1 MKKHLLL
8 WIAATALCCSCTQ
21 KKETSQPQPFKDGEF
36 KEWAQTP
43 PMGWNSWDCYGAGVT
58 EDELLGN
65 AEFMRDRLK
74 QYGYQYVVCDIQWY
88 EPAAKGN
95 VYNNFAD
102 LCMDEYS
109 RLIPA
114 VNRFPSSA
122 NGAGFKPIAD
132 KIHSMGLKFGIHIM
146 RGIPRQAVHRN
157 TRIYG
162 TTARARDIASQFS
175 LCPWNTDMY
184 GVDTEKRGAEEYYDS
199 LFKLYASWGVDFVK
213 VDDMANTEFSP
224 QNPYSAEKEIEM
236 IRAAIDRSGRD
247 MVLSLSPGPAPLN
260 KAEHLS
266 ENANMWR
273 ISGDFWDRWDKLL
286 NMFSLCEKWYP
297 YVKDGSFPDCDIL
310 PLGKLCIDGS
320 YMGDM
325 GRDSGFTKEEQKTM
339 MTLWAVF
346 RSPLFFG
353 GELRLTDNY
362 TLSLVTNPEVINV
375 NQNSEK
381 PLFVYNKGGIAV
393 WQTKIEN
400 CTAVAVFN
408 LSDEEKH
415 YKLSFSD
422 LGIENVRAVRDLWA
436 RKDIPKCENDV
447 AVSLK
452 PHSSEFF
459 EIY

>member
-1 MKKHLLL
+1 MKDF
-8 WIAATALCCSCTQ
+8 I
-21 KKETSQPQPFKDGEF
+21 KK
-36 KEWAQTP
+36 P

-122 NGAGFKPIAD
+122 NGVGFKPIAD

-213 VDDMANTEFSP
+213 VDDIANTEFSP
-224 QNPYSAEKEIEM
+224 QNPYSADKEIEM

-266 ENANMWR
+266 KNANMWR

-286 NMFSLCEKWYP
+286 NMFSFCEKWYP

-422 LGIENVRAVRDLWA
+422 LGLENVRAVRDLWA

-447 AVSLK
+447 VVSLK

>member
-1 MKKHLLL
+1 MKDF
-8 WIAATALCCSCTQ
+8 I
-21 KKETSQPQPFKDGEF
+21 KK
-36 KEWAQTP
+36 P

-74 QYGYQYVVCDIQWY
+74 QYGYQYVICDIQWY

-132 KIHSMGLKFGIHIM
+132 KIHSIGLKFGIHIM

-213 VDDMANTEFSP
+213 VDDIANTEFSP

>member
-1 MKKHLLL
+1 MKDF
-8 WIAATALCCSCTQ
+8 I
-21 KKETSQPQPFKDGEF
+21 KK
-36 KEWAQTP
+36 P

-213 VDDMANTEFSP
+213 VDDIANTEFSP

-266 ENANMWR
+266 KNANMWR

-415 YKLSFSD
+415 YKLSFLN

-436 RKDIPKCENDV
+436 RKDISKCENDV
-447 AVSLK
+447 AVFLK

>member
-1 MKKHLLL
+1 MKDF
-8 WIAATALCCSCTQ
+8 I
-21 KKETSQPQPFKDGEF
+21 KK
-36 KEWAQTP
+36 P

-58 EDELLGN
+58 EDEILGN

-213 VDDMANTEFSP
+213 VDDIANTEFSP

-286 NMFSLCEKWYP
+286 DMFSLCEKWYP

-381 PLFVYNKGGIAV
+381 PLLVYNKGGIAV

-436 RKDIPKCENDV
+436 RKDIPKFENDV

>member
-1 MKKHLLL
+1 MKEF
-8 WIAATALCCSCTQ
+8 I
-21 KKETSQPQPFKDGEF
+21 KK
-36 KEWAQTP
+36 P

-213 VDDMANTEFSP
+213 VDDIANTEFSP

>member
-1 MKKHLLL
+1 MKDF
-8 WIAATALCCSCTQ
+8 I
-21 KKETSQPQPFKDGEF
+21 KK
-36 KEWAQTP
+36 P

-95 VYNNFAD
+95 IYNNFAD

-213 VDDMANTEFSP
+213 VDDIANTEFSP

-447 AVSLK
+447 TVSLK
-452 PHSSEFF
+452 PHSSAFF

>member
-1 MKKHLLL
+1 MKDF
-8 WIAATALCCSCTQ
+8 I
-21 KKETSQPQPFKDGEF
+21 KK
-36 KEWAQTP
+36 P

-74 QYGYQYVVCDIQWY
+74 QYGYQYVICDIQWY

-184 GVDTEKRGAEEYYDS
+184 GVDTEKRGAEEYYNS

-213 VDDMANTEFSP
+213 VDDIANTEFSP

-310 PLGKLCIDGS
+310 PLGKLCVDGS

>member
-1 MKKHLLL
+1 MKDF
-8 WIAATALCCSCTQ
+8 I
-21 KKETSQPQPFKDGEF
+21 KK
-36 KEWAQTP
+36 P

-213 VDDMANTEFSP
+213 VDDIANTEFSP

-325 GRDSGFTKEEQKTM
+325 GRDSGFAKEEQKTM

-381 PLFVYNKGGIAV
+381 PLLVYNKGGIAV

>member
-1 MKKHLLL
+1 MKDF
-8 WIAATALCCSCTQ
+8 I
-21 KKETSQPQPFKDGEF
+21 KK
-36 KEWAQTP
+36 P

-74 QYGYQYVVCDIQWY
+74 QYGYQYVICDIQWY

-175 LCPWNTDMY
+175 VCPWNTDMY

-213 VDDMANTEFSP
+213 VDDIANTEFSP

-266 ENANMWR
+266 KNANMWR

-339 MTLWAVF
+339 MTLWAVL

-353 GELRLTDNY
+353 GELCLTDNY

-452 PHSSEFF
+452 PHSSAFF

>member
-1 MKKHLLL
+1 MKDF
-8 WIAATALCCSCTQ
+8 I
-21 KKETSQPQPFKDGEF
+21 KK
-36 KEWAQTP
+36 P

-146 RGIPRQAVHRN
+146 RGIPRKAVHRN

-213 VDDMANTEFSP
+213 VDDIANTEFSP

-266 ENANMWR
+266 KNANMWR

-381 PLFVYNKGGIAV
+381 PWFVYNKGGIAV

-436 RKDIPKCENDV
+436 RKDISKCENDV
-447 AVSLK
+447 TVSLK

>member
-1 MKKHLLL
+1 MKDF
-8 WIAATALCCSCTQ
+8 I
-21 KKETSQPQPFKDGEF
+21 KK
-36 KEWAQTP
+36 P

-213 VDDMANTEFSP
+213 VDDIANTEFSP

-381 PLFVYNKGGIAV
+381 PLLVYNKGGIAV

-436 RKDIPKCENDV
+436 RKDIPKCEIDV

>member
-1 MKKHLLL
+1 MKDF
-8 WIAATALCCSCTQ
+8 I
-21 KKETSQPQPFKDGEF
+21 KK
-36 KEWAQTP
+36 P

-213 VDDMANTEFSP
+213 VDDIANTEFNP

-266 ENANMWR
+266 ENVNMWR

-286 NMFSLCEKWYP
+286 DMFSLCEKWYP

>member
-1 MKKHLLL
+1 MKDF
-8 WIAATALCCSCTQ
+8 I
-21 KKETSQPQPFKDGEF
+21 KK
-36 KEWAQTP
+36 P

-213 VDDMANTEFSP
+213 VDDIANTEFSP

-236 IRAAIDRSGRD
+236 IRAAIERSGRD

-266 ENANMWR
+266 KNANMWR

-286 NMFSLCEKWYP
+286 DMFSLCEKWYP

-436 RKDIPKCENDV
+436 RKDISKCENDV
-447 AVSLK
+447 AFSLK

>member
-1 MKKHLLL
+1 MKDF
-8 WIAATALCCSCTQ
+8 I
-21 KKETSQPQPFKDGEF
+21 KK
-36 KEWAQTP
+36 P

-74 QYGYQYVVCDIQWY
+74 QYGYQYVICDIQWY

-213 VDDMANTEFSP
+213 VDDIANTEFSP

-381 PLFVYNKGGIAV
+381 PLLVYNKGGIAV

-436 RKDIPKCENDV
+436 RKDISKCENDV

-452 PHSSEFF
+452 PHSSAFF
-459 EIY
+459 AVY

>member
-1 MKKHLLL
+1 MKDF
-8 WIAATALCCSCTQ
+8 I
-21 KKETSQPQPFKDGEF
+21 KK
-36 KEWAQTP
+36 P

-65 AEFMRDRLK
+65 AGFMRDRLK

-213 VDDMANTEFSP
+213 VDDIANTEFSP

>member
-1 MKKHLLL
+1 MKDF
-8 WIAATALCCSCTQ
+8 I
-21 KKETSQPQPFKDGEF
+21 KK
-36 KEWAQTP
+36 P

-213 VDDMANTEFSP
+213 VDDIANTEFSP

-236 IRAAIDRSGRD
+236 IRAAIDRSDRD

-286 NMFSLCEKWYP
+286 DMFSLCEKWYP

-436 RKDIPKCENDV
+436 RKDIPKFENDV

>member
-1 MKKHLLL
+1 MKDF
-8 WIAATALCCSCTQ
+8 I
-21 KKETSQPQPFKDGEF
+21 KK
-36 KEWAQTP
+36 P

-213 VDDMANTEFSP
+213 VDDIANTEFSP

-273 ISGDFWDRWDKLL
+273 ISDDFWDRWDKLL

>member
-1 MKKHLLL
+1 MKDF
-8 WIAATALCCSCTQ
+8 I
-21 KKETSQPQPFKDGEF
+21 KK
-36 KEWAQTP
+36 P

-132 KIHSMGLKFGIHIM
+132 KTHSMGLKFGIHIM

-162 TTARARDIASQFS
+162 TNARARDIASQFS

-199 LFKLYASWGVDFVK
+199 LFKLYVSWGVDFVK
-213 VDDMANTEFSP
+213 VDDIANTEFSP

-247 MVLSLSPGPAPLN
+247 IVLSLSPGPAPLN

-353 GELRLTDNY
+353 GELRLTDDY

-422 LGIENVRAVRDLWA
+422 LGIENVRAVRDLWS

>member
-1 MKKHLLL
+1 
-8 WIAATALCCSCTQ
+8 
-21 KKETSQPQPFKDGEF
+21 
-36 KEWAQTP
+36 
-43 PMGWNSWDCYGAGVT
+43 MGWNSWDCYGAGVT

-213 VDDMANTEFSP
+213 VDDIANTEFSP
-224 QNPYSAEKEIEM
+224 QNPYSADKEIEM

-266 ENANMWR
+266 KNANMWR

-286 NMFSLCEKWYP
+286 NMFSFCEKWYP

-422 LGIENVRAVRDLWA
+422 LGLENVRAVRDLWA
-436 RKDIPKCENDV
+436 RKV
-447 AVSLK
+447 
-452 PHSSEFF
+452 
-459 EIY
+459 

>member
-1 MKKHLLL
+1 MKEF
-8 WIAATALCCSCTQ
+8 I
-21 KKETSQPQPFKDGEF
+21 KK
-36 KEWAQTP
+36 P

-74 QYGYQYVVCDIQWY
+74 QYGYQYVICDIQWY

-213 VDDMANTEFSP
+213 VDDIANTEFSP

>member
-1 MKKHLLL
+1 MKDF
-8 WIAATALCCSCTQ
+8 I
-21 KKETSQPQPFKDGEF
+21 KK
-36 KEWAQTP
+36 P

-213 VDDMANTEFSP
+213 VDDIANTEFSP

-247 MVLSLSPGPAPLN
+247 MVLSLSPGPAPLS

-447 AVSLK
+447 VVSLK

-459 EIY
+459 EIH

>member
-1 MKKHLLL
+1 MNDFIKK
-8 WIAATALCCSCTQ
+8 
-21 KKETSQPQPFKDGEF
+21 
-36 KEWAQTP
+36 P

-353 GELRLTDNY
+353 GELRLTDDY

-381 PLFVYNKGGIAV
+381 PLLVYNRGGIAV

>member
-1 MKKHLLL
+1 MKDF
-8 WIAATALCCSCTQ
+8 I
-21 KKETSQPQPFKDGEF
+21 KK
-36 KEWAQTP
+36 P

-213 VDDMANTEFSP
+213 VDDIANTEFSP

-286 NMFSLCEKWYP
+286 DMFSLCEKWYP
-297 YVKDGSFPDCDIL
+297 YVEDGSFPDCDIL

-353 GELRLTDNY
+353 GELRLTDDY

-381 PLFVYNKGGIAV
+381 PLLVYNRGGIAV

>member
-1 MKKHLLL
+1 MKDF
-8 WIAATALCCSCTQ
+8 I
-21 KKETSQPQPFKDGEF
+21 KK
-36 KEWAQTP
+36 P

-109 RLIPA
+109 RLIQA

-157 TRIYG
+157 KRIYG

-213 VDDMANTEFSP
+213 VDDIANTEFSP

-325 GRDSGFTKEEQKTM
+325 GRDSGFAKEEQKTM

-353 GELRLTDNY
+353 GELRLTDDY

>member
-1 MKKHLLL
+1 MKDF
-8 WIAATALCCSCTQ
+8 I
-21 KKETSQPQPFKDGEF
+21 KK
-36 KEWAQTP
+36 P

-65 AEFMRDRLK
+65 AEFMLDRLK

-213 VDDMANTEFSP
+213 VDDIANTEFSP

-266 ENANMWR
+266 KNANMWR

-353 GELRLTDNY
+353 GELRLTDDY

-400 CTAVAVFN
+400 CTAVAFFN
-408 LSDEEKH
+408 LSDEENRH
-415 YKLSFSD
+415 KLKLSD

>member
-1 MKKHLLL
+1 MKNF
-8 WIAATALCCSCTQ
+8 I
-21 KKETSQPQPFKDGEF
+21 KK
-36 KEWAQTP
+36 P

-58 EDELLGN
+58 EAELLGN

-162 TTARARDIASQFS
+162 TTAHARDIASQFS

-213 VDDMANTEFSP
+213 VDDIANTEFSP

-325 GRDSGFTKEEQKTM
+325 GRDSGFTNEEQKTM

-381 PLFVYNKGGIAV
+381 PLLVYNKGGIAV

-415 YKLSFSD
+415 YKLSFLN

-436 RKDIPKCENDV
+436 RKDIPKFENDV

>member
-1 MKKHLLL
+1 MKDF
-8 WIAATALCCSCTQ
+8 I
-21 KKETSQPQPFKDGEF
+21 KK
-36 KEWAQTP
+36 P

-162 TTARARDIASQFS
+162 TTVRARDIASQFS

-213 VDDMANTEFSP
+213 VDDIANTEFSP

-273 ISGDFWDRWDKLL
+273 FSGDFLDRWDKLL

-447 AVSLK
+447 TVSLK
-452 PHSSEFF
+452 PHSSAFF

>member
-1 MKKHLLL
+1 MKDF
-8 WIAATALCCSCTQ
+8 I
-21 KKETSQPQPFKDGEF
+21 KK
-36 KEWAQTP
+36 P

-74 QYGYQYVVCDIQWY
+74 QYGYQYVICDIQWY

-213 VDDMANTEFSP
+213 VDDIANTEFSP

-320 YMGDM
+320 YMGDI

-339 MTLWAVF
+339 ITLWAVF

-436 RKDIPKCENDV
+436 RKDISKCENDV

>member
-1 MKKHLLL
+1 MKDF
-8 WIAATALCCSCTQ
+8 I
-21 KKETSQPQPFKDGEF
+21 KK
-36 KEWAQTP
+36 P

-213 VDDMANTEFSP
+213 VDDIANTEFSP

-320 YMGDM
+320 YMGDI

-339 MTLWAVF
+339 ITLWAVF

-436 RKDIPKCENDV
+436 RKDISKCENDV

>member
-1 MKKHLLL
+1 MKDF
-8 WIAATALCCSCTQ
+8 I
-21 KKETSQPQPFKDGEF
+21 KK
-36 KEWAQTP
+36 P

-88 EPAAKGN
+88 ESAAKGN

-162 TTARARDIASQFS
+162 TTAHARDIASQFS

-184 GVDTEKRGAEEYYDS
+184 GVDTEKRGVEEYYDS

-213 VDDMANTEFSP
+213 VDDIANTEFSP

-415 YKLSFSD
+415 YKLSFLD

-447 AVSLK
+447 TVSLK
-452 PHSSEFF
+452 PHSSAFF

>member
-1 MKKHLLL
+1 MKNFITK
-8 WIAATALCCSCTQ
+8 
-21 KKETSQPQPFKDGEF
+21 
-36 KEWAQTP
+36 P

-74 QYGYQYVVCDIQWY
+74 KYGYQYVVCDIQWY
-88 EPAAKGN
+88 EPLAKGN

-162 TTARARDIASQFS
+162 TTARARDIASGFS

-213 VDDMANTEFSP
+213 VDDIANTEFSP

-286 NMFSLCEKWYP
+286 DMFSLCEKWYP

-339 MTLWAVF
+339 MTLWSVF

-353 GELRLTDNY
+353 GELRLTDDY

-393 WQTKIEN
+393 WQTQIKN
-400 CTAVAVFN
+400 GTAVAVFN
-408 LSDEEKH
+408 LSDEEKCH
-415 YKLSFSD
+415 KLKFSD
-422 LGIENVRAVRDLWA
+422 LGIEGGCAVRDLWA
-436 RKDIPKCENDV
+436 RKDISKCEKDLT
-447 AVSLK
+447 VSLK
-452 PHSSEFF
+452 PHSLAFF
-459 EIY
+459 GLY